1 MNFSEW
7 SDKLRPKIEGGA
19 ATSSFSD
26 WSNRRQDTGNGGQQN
41 AGSGQSF
48 TDWSNQQADRS
59 DVRRIFSDINDY
71 SDGLT
76 RDFQNRSGTYQTQEA
91 LEQYQTRANAQGE
104 QLLSRLRS
112 VRDYYKG
119 NRAKIEETYGKG
131 SADLILSALDEYENY
146 LTTVRKDLESEK
158 SYWAQFDSEDAFKS
172 WQKLQ
177 SYAEIPNRPDY
188 GEKSRYV
195 STYQPGT
202 ERFNAWTG
210 TYTDTGFGDML
221 YDYINGNETARE
233 RQALN
238 DVGAG
243 GPGSIYATTHSGW
256 ADLPQET
263 VGIFNY
269 IYATEG
275 PEAAYAYLDAT
286 TDKGRTGIENIALG
300 ALKGSGLSSV
310 SAALMSL
317 GSPEA
322 AKEYQS
328 WIDREA
334 ARSAAERPGLYA
346 AGAVGGT
353 LMMMMGISKGIGA
366 IKGLSSLP
374 ALAQSVISGAG
385 SFGGIAALQGAGAA
399 ATGNIT
405 PGEYLKNVGV
415 SALAGGAGGALNAGI
430 AQLGG
435 AALTKLGLTQNTLA
449 RTVVAGLSGAGFAAG
464 RTGVEELA
472 KYLEY
477 PEDYKP
483 DDAQI
488 AQDLLVAFA
497 FSALSYLASA
507 GPGAQQPAPEK
518 KYSSE
523 FFNENMTEEEARQ
536 VYRDLSKQYHPD
548 LHPGDAEAAAKM
560 AQINADYD
568 ALQKIFTARH
578 VASAT
583 EAYRTATTS
592 TGAEAQAAAE
602 TYAAEVAYLTEIS
615 RGGALATTEAAE
627 AVQILQAAQ
636 AGLAGGAAAAAAGNL
651 PATQPQ
657 PELPKAPAEAEPL
670 TLPSLEGTT
679 DGTPGENVPG
689 LAALPETQNAVPGP
703 ETASGGG
710 TVRYSFRDVPV
721 PTYEQL
727 IEKPDIPVVDI
738 RRTRS
743 GSFAAERDA
752 FLNSERAQQLYVAPV
767 LNRDTGESM
776 FITPGTIKHTFS
788 NLGWEQIELAEH
800 LPEIIENAVL
810 THAEPSRKAPGDH
823 TTGVYT
829 LFGAA
834 QTAEGVQPVKLTVKE
849 YSIEGQD
856 LPATIQEYLGTGIQP
871 ETYASV
877 YDGKVL
883 VLEGIEKEGP
893 SSSAITGA
901 APGAA
906 VNYPSGPSEISVKD
920 LLALVKGD
928 AIKYIPQPPAPAA
941 PIIENGGMTDGREGA
956 GGPEPAQAGGSEA
969 SQAAGRSLYD
979 GDGGRRGPE
988 RLGGRAE
995 RVPEEVRTK
1004 AQDRR
1009 HGQLARQ
1016 RQQAVT
1022 DEPIQSP
1029 ADIGVPYGAEAQILK
1044 VVPEWAW
1051 DDEIRS
1057 AVEWARGMGVKEVV
1071 PVVGLLQVEQDGIT
1085 ATPSGVID
1093 TRTGRI
1099 FIRAD
1104 SAKSSFSETVE
1115 HEVAHWKA
1123 DEQKVS
1129 AFMELVKSRYKPEAW
1144 QPVYD
1149 AYKRTYADLTNN
1161 YAGMTERQIEL
1172 YVWEEILGDAYSNK
1186 NRYSVKAGV
1195 YGGEADAVLGGTA
1208 PEETAQGAGDIALP
1222 AGVQRGAAG
1231 IRGPPERYSYGG
1243 RNANR
1248 ADNEALAEA
1257 ERLEMQGLDPEDIR
1271 RETGWFRGAD
1281 GLWRFEIDDS
1291 GMEYR
1296 RQGDMQ
1302 YMEDPEYR
1310 EYLELWDKVVA
1321 RTEGSEEELER
1332 LRELDKRYSGVGRVS
1347 TFKLYEGRAKLSDI
1361 IRHDELFR
1369 NYPQLR
1375 NTGVRF
1381 ADLPDGIRGE
1391 YNLTRNTITL
1401 DNTLRNAPENTLI
1414 HEIQHAIQRAEGFAR
1429 GASTEYW
1436 QDRLNG
1442 GYDNR
1447 TPAELR
1453 EAERLQKQYD
1463 ILAAEDPEFIREM
1476 EELNASAPDI
1486 PRGEFDPETFELIGE
1501 EPREWQ
1507 LFDQRRDE
1515 LAEKYGELKVFDFF
1529 HLREQL
1535 DRHVAGS
1542 GNRTAYDLY
1551 RDTAGEIEARDA
1563 ARRRTMTPEQRRAT
1577 RPETGGENAVFA
1589 ENPEESYAAETGEAP
1604 VGQAITSAKTSIKQ
1618 VPALF
1623 KDKNVR
1629 FGATNIDIGGGRF
1642 DLATDFLRE
1651 RGTENMVFGP
1661 YNRTAEENE
1670 RTLRFLQSGERADTA
1685 TCANVLNVI
1694 AEPNA
1699 RANVILEAAKSIK
1712 PDGTAY
1718 FMVYEGDGSGQGKET
1733 SAGWQ
1738 NNRKTADYVGEIGRY
1753 FQDVQRKG
1761 KLIIARNP
1769 DTDLPKASWE
1779 TQPGRAV
1786 RYSMDE
1792 EDSTGKALTPA
1803 QREYFK
1809 DSAIR
1814 DEQGRLREVYH
1825 GTNSGEFT
1833 VFDWD
1838 KTQSTDGGWF
1848 GRGFYF
1854 TFWKGEART
1863 YGARVLDAYLNIKN
1877 PFVFRDELLEYGDMH
1892 PEDTDA
1898 TSLAFMINFAEKFP
1912 ELAEGR
1918 TLEVV
1923 TGWDEDGYGITKE
1936 IPWSEL
1942 RSEIEG
1948 FMARPDFRIM
1958 EIMDSNN
1965 GNADGLKYEYVVKN
1979 GPGEWDY
1986 AYSYPYMS
1994 REEAER
2000 DRFGAAVQMLF
2011 RRGVYHSADFHM
2023 PHTYIEDIG
2032 TEFSEALKQRGYDGV
2047 LQTREGD
2054 EIVAFYPE
2062 QIKRSDNKNPT
2073 ANPDV
2078 RYAVDGDGPEE
2089 YNAIMERDDVALGEE
2104 DQTYTETDRPVDFTW
2119 AIVPA
2124 ESLIVSND
2132 QHGNA
2137 NPDYP
2142 AELQP
2147 RDRSR
2152 AASQEQI
2159 QKMSRGLIPRK
2170 LAESP
2175 TAQNGAPIIRGDG
2188 VVIGGN
2194 ARSAAILAAYRNG
2207 MAGEYEAFLRERGSK
2222 YGIDTTALPE
2232 KPVLVRIAK
2241 GADDWAAL
2249 AQDLNVSSTAAY
2261 SATET
2266 AMTDAKKM
2274 DGILE
2279 LLIPNDEGDINTA
2292 DNSDFI
2298 TAFISRVVPASE
2310 RGGLVTASG
2319 LLSQAG
2325 LERAE
2330 NAVFAYAY
2338 GDPDLMA
2345 KYSEALDNDMK
2356 NVTNA
2361 LMQSAPAAVALRAAV
2376 EAGNA
2381 YDVAA
2386 VQTVLKGLELYGEAK
2401 RLKKTVAEHVA
2412 QLDLLEG
2419 DNWPAAFI
2427 AGFIERNKR
2436 SAKQLRT
2443 MFLSLY
2449 NEVEDYGDPN
2459 QQSLFGGEDHD
2470 IREAL
2475 NGAIRRY
2482 EQETGREIERPD
2494 FWRVGGDEG
2503 LAGGNGAAVAPEP
2516 DADYGVPAESGP
2528 ENPGADG
2535 GGLPESEPA
2544 ELSLPSLE
2552 PEASETVRDLPGEPT
2567 EMPVAEPELS
2577 EPVRNAPTQEKQQLP
2592 ELEERPAPK
2601 KERKPPRRKPPAPIK
2616 STLPESGIPEG
2627 YSSIEEFVASSEAR
2641 AAAAKAERLRNVSK
2655 EDFAGTKALQKLGVK
2670 IENSVGIYSHIDQL
2684 IAGDRAAKQIQRE
2697 TRKAERR
2704 LGATEAER
2712 NFASGIAA
2720 GVYTAGDIPA
2730 SMNAEK
2736 VMELADY
2743 YFAEQAVAADRIRQ
2757 QRAEIGRVL
2766 DEKMEE
2772 LFKDSD
2778 DFKPS
2783 RAIVLNYRTPARN
2796 MLHIFGDERGRA
2808 INEAI
2813 FGPVAVNEAER
2824 FRFVNRMH
2832 DAVRTFAG
2840 KDGKPKKL
2848 AKEERAVV
2856 QQVIEGR
2863 AAAEMVAGME
2873 MRGAIES
2880 AAHNIRNGRDAGDE
2894 AKEFGL
2900 SREEE
2905 KLAIRYARWLE
2916 TEEAMRSGKVDAV
2929 KVEAAAKKYSE
2940 LFNQFYDAINDF
2952 LVAHGYEPIG
2962 FIKGYAPHIQ
2972 PEENHNLLNK
2982 AFGAL
2987 GINTDVTRL
2996 PSSIAGLTANYRPNK
3011 RWNPY
3016 FLQRTSDVTQFDIA
3030 SAFESYVDYMSDV
3043 LYHTDDI
3050 MRVRAAT
3057 RYFRQTYAP
3066 EEIKNNLSWASELRY
3081 GTTEEKA
3088 NYLRD
3093 QGVIDKATALTP
3105 ADVDAQMDEYVEKL
3119 FGDITKTTKYSD
3131 LVTWLDN
3138 YANILAGKQ
3147 SMADRS
3153 PESMF
3158 GREVLNFGNK
3168 LIRIFSQANVAGNL
3182 SSMFNQTAQIPMIH
3196 AELGS
3201 RWTAAAIKDI
3211 ITGQLRRGEWAGGS
3225 DFLTGKKGIEY
3236 LVSTPGEMVITAMF
3250 KPLEFMDTFVSTV
3263 AVRGKYLKELHAG
3276 KSHKEAMRAADAF
3289 GTAVMGSRMKGS
3301 KPLAFSSKNP
3311 IYQMVNIFQIE
3322 AFNSWEHIKEDLPR
3336 DFRTIEKEQGK
3347 AKAARA
3353 LAGVLVK
3360 GLLLAFIMNRLAE
3373 KLYGGTPAPFDLLGL
3388 TANFIASGE
3397 GLTTNAY
3404 LETLIDN
3411 ALEKVSGER
3420 LFGTKDEI
3428 GEEPF
3433 NWEQALED
3441 LGYNVS
3447 NDIPFFRNVAGLL
3460 GWGDETLPMPDLYGT
3475 GKDLVESLKKNGV
3488 SWDSGRSLLALL
3500 AQLVP
3505 GGRQLYKT
3513 ALGAETIAR
3522 GGDFSGTGDNEKLKY
3537 PTDGDFWSTVQALVF
3552 GKYSA
3557 EASDAYYA
3565 GSETALSA
3573 KQTKL
3578 WRSLTEGGAD
3588 PRAVYDAIQDYRKIS
3603 NDDSLSSYDKGVQE
3617 RALIDGLDMT
3627 DAQKLEMYRSMTN
3640 ADSRADKFQAIMDT
3654 GLNFG
3659 QVMSIYD
3666 KYAEIDA
3673 EENMKASEQ
3682 ATAFAKWVDEQGYKD
3697 SQAEV
3702 IKEQLKF
3709 WQIIPAEANRYEK
3722 LTDAGLES
3730 EDAGDLTSAL
3740 AALQPEQGKETVS
3753 NMQKYRLIASWD
3765 LSDAEK
3771 IAAIGT
3777 VMGTDMT
3784 TEAGNPSAYAK
3795 MLGLLDGGVTLE
3807 QYLDL
3812 NEAGAVDGYVKYQT
3826 VNAGR
3831 NYGIAPETYL
3841 DFRER
3846 LPGYDADGNGS
3857 YTQEEV
3863 RNALD
3868 SMGGGEGL
3876 SLPTLDGGASGTLT
3890 NTQKAVLW
3898 QLYNKSWK
3906 PGKNPYD
3913 TTVGQWVYDALHAEP
3928 APGGLPS
3935 LTGTDEPQGLS
3946 LPSLAG

>member
-7 SDKLRPKIEGGA
+7 SNQRK
-19 ATSSFSD
+19 
-26 WSNRRQDTGNGGQQN
+26 DTGNGGQQN

-104 QLLSRLRS
+104 QLLGRLRS

-131 SADLILSALDEYENY
+131 SADLIFSALDEYENY

-158 SYWAQFDSEDAFKS
+158 GYWAQFDGEDAFKS

-346 AGAVGGT
+346 VGTVGGT

-483 DDAQI
+483 DGAQI

-536 VYRDLSKQYHPD
+536 AYRDLSKQYHPD

-560 AQINADYD
+560 KRINADYD
-568 ALQKIFTARH
+568 ALQEIFTARH

-592 TGAEAQAAAE
+592 AGAEAQAAAE

-615 RGGALATTEAAE
+615 RSGTLATTEAAE

-679 DGTPGENVPG
+679 DGAPGENVPR
-689 LAALPETQNAVPGP
+689 LAALPETQNAAP
-703 ETASGGG
+703 EGTAAGSGA
-710 TVRYSFRDVPV
+710 VRYSFRDVPV

-738 RRTRS
+738 RRTRT

-752 FLNSERAQQLYVAPV
+752 FLNSERARQLYAAPI

-776 FITPGTIKHTFS
+776 FITPHTIKHTFS

-810 THAEPSRKAPGDH
+810 THAEPSRTAPDDH

-834 QTAEGVQPVKLTVKE
+834 QTSEGVQPVKLTVKE
-849 YSIEGQD
+849 YDIEGQP
-856 LPATIQEYLGTGIQP
+856 LPKNVKDYLGTGIQP

-883 VLEGIEKEGP
+883 VLESIEKEGP
-893 SSSAITGA
+893 SSSATTDA
-901 APGAA
+901 ANGAA
-906 VNYPSGPSEISVKD
+906 VSYPSGPSSEGPSSSASSRATSAPDRHPSGPSEISVKD

-928 AIKYIPQPPAPAA
+928 AIKYIPQPAAPAA
-941 PIIENGGMTDGREGA
+941 QIIENGGMTDGRKGA

-1057 AVEWARGMGVKEVV
+1057 AVEWAQGMGVKEVV

-1195 YGGEADAVLGGTA
+1195 YGGEADAALGGTA
-1208 PEETAQGAGDIALP
+1208 PAETAQGAGDVALP

-1248 ADNEALAEA
+1248 ADNEALTEA

-1321 RTEGSEEELER
+1321 RTEGTEEELER
-1332 LRELDKRYSGVGRVS
+1332 LRELDKRFSGVGRVS
-1347 TFKLYEGRAKLSDI
+1347 TFKLYEGQAKLSDI
-1361 IRHDELFR
+1361 IRHDELFH

-1401 DNTLRNAPENTLI
+1401 DNTLRNAPEDTLI

-1429 GASTEYW
+1429 GASAEYW

-1589 ENPEESYAAETGEAP
+1589 ENPEESYAAE
-1604 VGQAITSAKTSIKQ
+1604 QAEDKLTRYRRQLEEVKERLAAFDAFHSTQEEWTQHWKDEDKQ
-1618 VPALF
+1618 KRLSRIIDKLEHPDPKNASPIETRAF
-1623 KDKNVR
+1623 KNW
-1629 FGATNIDIGGGRF
+1629 FGDWAEGKGSKVVDENGRP
-1642 DLATDFLRE
+1642 L
-1651 RGTENMVFGP
+1651 M
-1661 YNRTAEENE
+1661 
-1670 RTLRFLQSGERADTA
+1670 
-1685 TCANVLNVI
+1685 
-1694 AEPNA
+1694 
-1699 RANVILEAAKSIK
+1699 
-1712 PDGTAY
+1712 
-1718 FMVYEGDGSGQGKET
+1718 
-1733 SAGWQ
+1733 
-1738 NNRKTADYVGEIGRY
+1738 
-1753 FQDVQRKG
+1753 
-1761 KLIIARNP
+1761 
-1769 DTDLPKASWE
+1769 
-1779 TQPGRAV
+1779 
-1786 RYSMDE
+1786 
-1792 EDSTGKALTPA
+1792 
-1803 QREYFK
+1803 
-1809 DSAIR
+1809 
-1814 DEQGRLREVYH
+1814 VYH
-1825 GTNSGEFT
+1825 GTGTTIEAFDPEFT
-1833 VFDWD
+1833 GKGND
-1838 KTQSTDGGWF
+1838 QYGS
-1848 GRGFYF
+1848 GFYF
-1854 TFWKGEART
+1854 TTDQETAEHYTLATINGQPKLG
-1863 YGARVLDAYLNIKN
+1863 GSDNPNVIPVYLNIRHPIVVNATTTPNLYDVPVSAAKAARIIASH
-1877 PFVFRDELLEYGDMH
+1877 PKIMDPEESILGDFIEEYWESGPKKWMIDRLAREYGWTLGSLETDIFSGY
-1892 PEDTDA
+1892 PEEFHKAVKQA
-1898 TSLAFMINFAEKFP
+1898 T
-1912 ELAEGR
+1912 
-1918 TLEVV
+1918 
-1923 TGWDEDGYGITKE
+1923 
-1936 IPWSEL
+1936 
-1942 RSEIEG
+1942 
-1948 FMARPDFRIM
+1948 
-1958 EIMDSNN
+1958 
-1965 GNADGLKYEYVVKN
+1965 
-1979 GPGEWDY
+1979 
-1986 AYSYPYMS
+1986 
-1994 REEAER
+1994 
-2000 DRFGAAVQMLF
+2000 
-2011 RRGVYHSADFHM
+2011 
-2023 PHTYIEDIG
+2023 
-2032 TEFSEALKQRGYDGV
+2032 GYDGV
-2047 LQTREGD
+2047 QVNFKSGERHYIAWFPD
-2054 EIVAFYPE
+2054 
-2062 QIKRSDNKNPT
+2062 QIKHATENNGAFSKGDNRIRFS
-2073 ANPDV
+2073 A
-2078 RYAVDGDGPEE
+2078 AEDGDGPEE

-2241 GADDWAAL
+2241 SADDWAAL

-2381 YDVAA
+2381 YDVPA

-2528 ENPGADG
+2528 ENLGADG
-2535 GGLPESEPA
+2535 GGLPESEPR
-2544 ELSLPSLE
+2544 ELRLGEAFEETPT
-2552 PEASETVRDLPGEPT
+2552 PEVSETVRDLPGEPT
-2567 EMPVAEPELS
+2567 EMPAAEPELS

-2655 EDFAGTKALQKLGVK
+2655 EDFTGTKALQKLGVK

-2848 AKEERAVV
+2848 TKEERAVV

-2894 AKEFGL
+2894 AKEFSL

-3182 SSMFNQTAQIPMIH
+3182 SSMINQTAQIPMIQ
-3196 AELGS
+3196 AELGT

-3211 ITGQLRRGEWAGGS
+3211 ITGQLRRGEWAGDS

-3236 LVSTPGEMVITAMF
+3236 LVSTPGEMVVTAMF
-3250 KPLEFMDTFVSTV
+3250 KPLEIMDTFVSTV

-3397 GLTTNAY
+3397 GLTTNEY

-3411 ALEKVSGER
+3411 GVEKAGGER
-3420 LFGTKDEI
+3420 LFGTDAEEI
-3428 GEEPF
+3428 GDEPF
-3433 NWEQALED
+3433 NWEQALGD
-3441 LGYNVS
+3441 LGYNIS
-3447 NDIPFFRNVAGLL
+3447 NDIPFLRNVAGLL
-3460 GWGDETLPMPDLYGT
+3460 GWGDETLPMPDFYGT
-3475 GKDLVESLKKNGV
+3475 GKNLVESLSKNGA
-3488 SWDSGRSLLALL
+3488 SWDAAKAAIAML
-3500 AQLVP
+3500 AQIVP
-3505 GGRQLYKT
+3505 GGRQMSKSI
-3513 ALGAETIAR
+3513 LGAETVLR

-3537 PTDGDFWSTVQALVF
+3537 PTEGDFWSTVQALVF
-3552 GKYSA
+3552 GKYA
-3557 EASDAYYA
+3557 TEASDAYYA

-3573 KQTKL
+3573 NQTKL

-3588 PRAVYDAIQDYRKIS
+3588 PRAVYDAIHSFSEIKS
-3603 NDDSLSSYDKGVQE
+3603 NDELNSYEKGVQQRE
-3617 RALIDGLDMT
+3617 LIAGLGMT
-3627 DAQKLEMYRSMTN
+3627 DDQKLEMYRELKG
-3640 ADSRADKFQAIMDT
+3640 ADARAEDFRNIMDT
-3654 GLNFG
+3654 GLSFA
-3659 QVMSIYD
+3659 QT
-3666 KYAEIDA
+3666 
-3673 EENMKASEQ
+3673 MKVFDEFERLRLTEGMTATER
-3682 ATAFAKWVDEQGYKD
+3682 ATAFASWLDKQGYKD
-3697 SQAEV
+3697 SQIET
-3702 IKEQLKF
+3702 IRDQLKYF
-3709 WQIIPAEANRYEK
+3709 SQVPAEASRYDK
-3722 LTDAGLES
+3722 MADAGLATD
-3730 EDAGDLTSAL
+3730 DAYDLTSAL

-3795 MLGLLDGGVTLE
+3795 MLNLLDGGVTLDE
-3807 QYLDL
+3807 YLDL

-3831 NYGIAPETYL
+3831 NYGITPETYL

-3868 SMGGGEGL
+3868 SMGGGGGL

-3913 TTVGQWVYDALHAEP
+3913 TTVGQWVYDALHETPVAETNE
-3928 APGGLPS
+3928 LP
-3935 LTGTDEPQGLS
+3935 GLS
-3946 LPSLAG
+3946 LPSLQGQ